1 MRKMM
6 IASALALAAV
16 TAPARIAWAD
26 PPAVTAPAMSKE
38 QATFDKGLHKQT
50 GDVPLPAA
58 GAVLHLGDKYYF
70 LGPDEAKKVLVDVW
84 GNPPSEAEGV
94 LGLVV
99 PAGKTVFDNAWGAVI
114 TFNDSGYVTDD
125 DADSADYDK
134 ILNDM
139 KSGEAENN
147 AERVKGGYKAIHLVG
162 WAQPP
167 SYDKAN
173 HSLIWARD
181 LKFDGAPADTLNYD
195 VRILGRKGVL
205 SMNMLWDMPHLDE
218 VRAAAQDFGKV
229 ATFTSG
235 ATYAD
240 YNAGTDKAA
249 GYGLAGLVG
258 LGVGVAVAKKVG
270 LLALLLP
277 FFKWIAIGAV
287 ALWASLKGFVARLFK
302 RNKDTLEGQNP

>member
-1 MRKMM
+1 MMRKMV

-16 TAPARIAWAD
+16 TVPAQVALADAPA
-26 PPAVTAPAMSKE
+26 AMSRD

-50 GDVPLPAA
+50 GDVTIPGA
-58 GAVLHLGDKYYF
+58 GAVLHLGNQYYF
-70 LGPDEAKKVLVDVW
+70 LAADDARKVLVDVW
-84 GNPPSEAEGV
+84 GNPPSEADGV
-94 LGLVV
+94 LGLVI

-114 TFNDSGYVTDD
+114 TFKDSGYVTDD

-134 ILNDM
+134 ILTDM
-139 KSGEAENN
+139 KSGEADTN

-181 LKFDGAPADTLNYD
+181 LKFDGAPVDTLNYD

-205 SMNMLWDMPHLDE
+205 SMNMLWDMPHLAE

-229 ATFTSG
+229 ASFTGGS
-235 ATYAD
+235 TYAE
-240 YNAGTDKAA
+240 YNSGTDKAA

-258 LGVGVAVAKKVG
+258 LGVGVAVAKKLG
-270 LLALLLP
+270 LLAI
-277 FFKWIAIGAV
+277 FFGFGKWILIGFAAV
-287 ALWASLKGFVARLFK
+287 AAATRKWIGRLFGRK
-302 RNKDTLEGQNP
+302 SDTLEG

>member
-1 MRKMM
+1 MRKMV
-6 IASALALAAV
+6 IASALALATV
-16 TAPARIAWAD
+16 TMPAHVALADAPAA
-26 PPAVTAPAMSKE
+26 TAPAMSGE

-50 GDVPLPAA
+50 GDVAIPAA
-58 GAVLHLGDKYYF
+58 GAVLHLGTQYYF
-70 LGPDEAKKVLVDVW
+70 LGADEARKVLVDVW
-84 GNPPSEAEGV
+84 GNPPSEADGV
-94 LGLVV
+94 LGLVI

-134 ILNDM
+134 ILTDM
-139 KSGEAENN
+139 QSGEADNN

-181 LKFDGAPADTLNYD
+181 LRFDGVPVDTLNYD

-205 SMNMLWDMPHLDE
+205 SMNMLWDMPHLNE

-235 ATYAD
+235 ATYAE
-240 YNAGTDKAA
+240 YNSGTDKAA

-258 LGVGVAVAKKVG
+258 LGVGVAVAKKLGFLG
-270 LLALLLP
+270 LILLFGKKFLVI
-277 FFKWIAIGAV
+277 FAV
-287 ALWASLKGFVARLFK
+287 AGAAIAGWFRKLFRRK
-302 RNKDTLEGQNP
+302 SDTLEG